1 MLPFSVP
8 ALWRSYRQIS
18 LSVTTLC
25 LHLHLLLLQ
34 LSLLRSSKSPLDPPQ
49 FLRFLQGVV
58 TKPVKPNFSLLH
70 QEDAAEILSC
80 IFEEFCVESLH
91 VQHMLRYKLRYEMAC
106 NTYFND
112 SSNEESLSLLQL
124 AVSNIFEFLKTET
137 LSRNNSIYYNF
148 CCSLKSAPVV
158 PAFLEKGRY
167 LVILLKRFVSH
178 DNQVIK
184 DIKHVQCTPNISMP
198 VKDNE
203 MTYQKDYHLIATI
216 NLTGNLNRCHYTS
229 FIKTPTEN
237 HGFIAMMLL
246 F

>member
-8 ALWRSYRQIS
+8 ALWSSYRQIS

-58 TKPVKPNFSLLH
+58 TKPAKPNFSLLH

-106 NTYFND
+106 NTYFDD
-112 SSNEESLSLLQL
+112 SSNEESSSLLQL
-124 AVSNIFEFLKTET
+124 A
-137 LSRNNSIYYNF
+137 LSNSIQT
-148 CCSLKSAPVV
+148 SLNS
-158 PAFLEKGRY
+158 
-167 LVILLKRFVSH
+167 
-178 DNQVIK
+178 
-184 DIKHVQCTPNISMP
+184 
-198 VKDNE
+198 
-203 MTYQKDYHLIATI
+203 
-216 NLTGNLNRCHYTS
+216 
-229 FIKTPTEN
+229 
-237 HGFIAMMLL
+237 
-246 F
+246 